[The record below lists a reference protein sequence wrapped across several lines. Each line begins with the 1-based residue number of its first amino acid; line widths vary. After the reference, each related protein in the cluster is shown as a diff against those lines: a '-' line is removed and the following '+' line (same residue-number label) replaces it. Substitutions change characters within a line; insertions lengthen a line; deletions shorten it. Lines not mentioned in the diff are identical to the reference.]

1 MNEIFNLFRTRQN
14 NETLSSSVEIMA
26 MVQSKSWLFIILIFL
41 LLTISNQPS
50 YIKSSNYEK
59 GRELKLC
66 EMNENH
72 FLECFNTRKR
82 EMLLNNC
89 Y

>member
-1 MNEIFNLFRTRQN
+1 MANHNLNFSIAN
-14 NETLSSSVEIMA
+14 NQHSY
-26 MVQSKSWLFIILIFL
+26 SKSSI
-41 LLTISNQPS
+41 
-50 YIKSSNYEK
+50 YEK

-72 FLECFNTRKR
+72 FLECFNSRKR

-89 Y
+89 YWKCSS